1 MVPGVKPDLVPGGGA
16 VAQDLFVAPPDGRAG
31 PGRPHEED
39 VHAVQ
44 PGGVR
49 AEHLEQEGRLQ
60 QTPQV
65 SPHVVRANR
74 EEIRRADAVAVHRA
88 KEGRHPPARAAERID
103 VYADGDLHFL
113 IPNSPEEM
121 ACWRKK
127 SSVCLMDSRRGTT
140 GFQPQYFMALRMLG
154 LRCWQS

>member
-1 MVPGVKPDLVPGGGA
+1 MFIAAADGGS
-16 VAQDLFVAPPDGRAG
+16 G
-31 PGRPHEED
+31 PRGPHEED
-39 VHAVQ
+39 VEAVE
-44 PGGVR
+44 PGRVGP
-49 AEHLEQEGRLQ
+49 EHLEEERRLQ
-60 QTPQV
+60 EP
-65 SPHVVRANR
+65 PEIAAHVVGPDG
-74 EEIRRADAVAVHRA
+74 EEIRRADAVLIHGTEQGGDPV
-88 KEGRHPPARAAERID
+88 PRAAEGID

>member
-1 MVPGVKPDLVPGGGA
+1 MPGGGA
-16 VAQDLFVAPPDGRAG
+16 VAQDLFVAAPDGRAG
-31 PGRPHEED
+31 PGGPHEED
-39 VHAVQ
+39 VHPVE
-44 PGGVR
+44 PGCVG
-49 AEHLEQEGRLQ
+49 AEHLEQESRLQ
-60 QTPQV
+60 QAPQV
-65 SPHVVRANR
+65 AAHVVRADG
-74 EEIRRADAVAVHRA
+74 EEIRRADAVAVHGAQERGDA
-88 KEGRHPPARAAERID
+88 PARAAEGID

-154 LRCWQS
+154 LRCWQSW